1 MSLVRFQLKPRLLKF
16 LQEYLPLIANCIILY
31 SVIFLINCMF
41 KLQNSCHKL
50 LIVKIFILLFF
61 LISSFVNANEISNQ
75 STDVSNDQKEVVV
88 GLLRT
93 EKETYPYEWEFSDN
107 IYEMLTYMGA
117 NVLLIDYNKIVDFD
131 KIKKEALSEAK
142 KDQLLANKLELD
154 KIKVVVQ
161 NFIEENKINRIFIAG
176 NYYNLDYDPFPPT
189 PNRQLVTEAIVKIVD
204 DNPNIHIIAI
214 CGGLQGVMHA
224 KGVEIIRVDK
234 LVDAKQQEAHLISM
248 PNPQQ
253 ENVHLHKLKIVPES
267 RLGEIASKF
276 IKPDKNGWF
285 SVYFPDAHGG
295 VVDTSN
301 QNKQKLEHLGYKV
314 VGFSDDGIIEV
325 IEDKH
330 GNLYFQDHPEALVI
344 KSDKN
349 YPAKEKERG
358 IATLVAI
365 AILND
370 FLYRE

>member
-1 MSLVRFQLKPRLLKF
+1 MAKYIIFSAVFLV
-16 LQEYLPLIANCIILY
+16 
-31 SVIFLINCMF
+31 NCMF
-41 KLQNSCHKL
+41 KLQSSYHKL
-50 LIVKIFILLFF
+50 FIIKIFISLFF
-61 LISSFVNANEISNQ
+61 LTSSFVSANEIVDQDISA
-75 STDVSNDQKEVVV
+75 SSDQKEVVV

-93 EKETYPYEWEFSDN
+93 EKETYDHEWEFSDN

-117 NVLLIDYNKIVDFD
+117 KILLVDYNKIVDFD

-142 KDQLLANKLELD
+142 KDPLLAKKLEAD
-154 KIKVVVQ
+154 KIKVIVQ

-176 NYYNLDYDPFPPT
+176 NYYNLDSSPFPPT

-204 DNPNIHIIAI
+204 DNPNIHMIAI

-224 KGVEIIRVDK
+224 KGIEIIRVNK
-234 LVDAKQQEAHLISM
+234 LVGVKQQEAHLISM

-253 ENVHLHKLKIVPES
+253 ENVHLHRLKIVPES
-267 RLGEIASKF
+267 RLGEIASRF
-276 IKPDKNGWF
+276 VKPDENGWF

-295 VVDTSN
+295 VVNTSN
-301 QNKQKLEHLGYKV
+301 QNKQKLEHLGYKI

-349 YPAKEKERG
+349 YPAKEKARE

>member
-1 MSLVRFQLKPRLLKF
+1 ML
-16 LQEYLPLIANCIILY
+16 
-31 SVIFLINCMF
+31 
-41 KLQNSCHKL
+41 KLQNRVIACHKF
-50 LIVKIFILLFF
+50 LIIKMFILLFF
-61 LISSFVNANEISNQ
+61 LISSFANASEIVNQ
-75 STDVSNDQKEVVV
+75 STSVSSNQEEIVV

-93 EKETYPYEWEFSDN
+93 EKETYSHEWEFSDN

-117 NVLLIDYNKIVDFD
+117 KVLLIDYNKIVDFD

-142 KDQLLANKLELD
+142 KDQLLAKKLELD
-154 KIKVVVQ
+154 KIKVIVQ

-176 NYYNLDYDPFPPT
+176 NHYNLDSDPLPPT

-204 DNPNIHIIAI
+204 DNPNIHVIAI
-214 CGGLQGVMHA
+214 CGGLQGVMYA
-224 KGVEIIRVDK
+224 KGVEIIRVSK
-234 LVDAKQQEAHLISM
+234 LVDIKEQEAHLISM
-248 PNPQQ
+248 PDPQQ
-253 ENVHLHKLKIVPES
+253 EDVHLHRLKIVPES
-267 RLGEIASKF
+267 RLGKIASKF
-276 IKPDKNGWF
+276 VKLDENGWF

-295 VVDTSN
+295 VVNTSN
-301 QNKQKLEHLGYKV
+301 QNKQKLEHLGYKI
-314 VGFSDDGIIEV
+314 VGFSDDGIIEA
-325 IEDKH
+325 IEDKY

-358 IATLVAI
+358 VATLVAI